1 MAQLLVV
8 ESRVGSMSRLPK
20 TTGDGGHR
28 LTFLTRDLNHYVQG
42 TPDDGPHALLAT
54 ENTLTADTAGAG
66 AGRAAER
73 LLARPTPPYAARP
86 AVPT

>member
-20 TTGDGGHR
+20 ATGDGGHR
-28 LTFLTRDLNHYVQG
+28 LTFLTRDLNHCAPG
-42 TPDDGPHALLAT
+42 TPDDGPYALLAA
-54 ENTLTADTAGAG
+54 ENTLTADTEDAG

-73 LLARPTPPYAARP
+73 PLARPTPPYAARP
-86 AVPT
+86 AVPA